1 MVRGGRVKF
10 VALNYDIVTD
20 PYEVIAST
28 LERPLTMPMY
38 EQSKAKLK
46 VVYDSLDQLGP
57 FPVHDWYNGSLRKWL
72 KKFGESIDWES
83 TDKMY
88 LFAIILADYMA
99 AVHNVRGEKGE
110 KSFLAFVIQI
120 LNWTDGIRQ
129 RSGWQFPIQVKWR
142 APTPP
147 PLPPPSHLLITP
159 PQPCA
164 LRSTPWERSRA
175 ASASALSGSCA

>member
-72 KKFGESIDWES
+72 KKFGKFRYGYAGLCSEGQ
-83 TDKMY
+83 
-88 LFAIILADYMA
+88 A
-99 AVHNVRGEKGE
+99 
-110 KSFLAFVIQI
+110 
-120 LNWTDGIRQ
+120 WTNCIR
-129 RSGWQFPIQVKWR
+129 F
-142 APTPP
+142 
-147 PLPPPSHLLITP
+147 
-159 PQPCA
+159 C
-164 LRSTPWERSRA
+164 
-175 ASASALSGSCA
+175 